1 MRFRVLPA
9 RGILDCVEQGPT
21 RFVMDR
27 WLRNVLLVSALLC
40 AALIVVFSEQP
51 ENTRDSDPTFF
62 SLKGAA
68 CGRFLTADEKL
79 EWERVNKFETASAQ
93 QMAKATCQQLAAM
106 LDSLDAKPEAA
117 DGDCFSQ
124 MNSLENDVWSTLSW
138 HSTARLDKL
147 PCASER
153 RVLDVLA
160 DVPKDYRDE
169 QVDRLFDRASG
180 R

>member
-1 MRFRVLPA
+1 MKEKLALWWPVALFVAVVGVGFLIMASQRPDVLRDRDPA
-9 RGILDCVEQGPT
+9 
-21 RFVMDR
+21 
-27 WLRNVLLVSALLC
+27 
-40 AALIVVFSEQP
+40 
-51 ENTRDSDPTFF
+51 FF
-62 SLKGAA
+62 SLRGAA
-68 CGRFLTADEKL
+68 CDRFLTADEKL